1 MLIARWENIK
11 IVFLQYL
18 QCILILNKIYGFE
31 NQYILVKYIHDPNSY
46 KKIAVAIVDRFGVII
61 LLFAFLYLTK
71 LYWYMT

>member
-18 QCILILNKIYGFE
+18 QCILLLNKIYGFE

-46 KKIAVAIVDRFGVII
+46 KKIAISWGGVAI

-71 LYWYMT
+71 L